1 MVVISH
7 RNSEIFVPLTEP
19 EQSALNA
26 LHTNYPTTVL
36 MNDQGCEMS
45 LEYVADTKN
54 YIDQKIQE
62 SIQQSIAGNLLST
75 NSNQSLSAPMG
86 AALNLRLE
94 ALEAKA
100 E

>member
-1 MVVISH
+1 M
-7 RNSEIFVPLTEP
+7 NT
-19 EQSALNA
+19 

-36 MNDQGCEMS
+36 VNDQGCEMS

-62 SIQQSIAGNLLST
+62 TIQQSIAGNLLST
-75 NSNQSLSAPMG
+75 NGSQALSAPMG

-94 ALEAKA
+94 ALEAKT